1 MSVAKVS
8 QRAEVGRWLILA
20 TLLLVGQVVAGAE
33 WPSLDLLVGVRE
45 LTTPVLGGDSGR
57 YLYGPIQEGTVPY
70 ASYIVLTQAI
80 TGVGAT
86 PTGVVALQM
95 LTAVIAA
102 RCLLDLGEQAASRLS
117 GWFAAGWFLLFFQIA
132 QWTRHILTESLFF
145 SVTLILMWLML
156 RHGLPAALRWGLVAS
171 LLIVITFLR
180 PNGVI
185 MIGAVG
191 TFLLVDRLRWK
202 IAPLAVGVLWIF
214 LVLVQ
219 RTIPW
224 FRSHND
230 DQLFERFV
238 RGEVFWNQVEFQRT
252 MPLASERLESIGD
265 FAVYVLGNPVD
276 SFLLVSSRVG
286 WELIQVRAWY
296 ADYYNVVLIIS
307 MVAFYALAAFGWYH
321 LKGSSLNRFV
331 WSVTVP
337 YMLLIGFTWAIYEGR
352 FAWWFL
358 ITWLPWVG
366 IGADVLRRKLRIRLK
381 AVPI

>member
-1 MSVAKVS
+1 MAKVS

-20 TLLLVGQVVAGAE
+20 ALMLVGQVVAAAE
-33 WPSLDLLVGVRE
+33 WSTMDLLRGVTE

-57 YLYGPIQEGTVPY
+57 YLDGPIGEGTVPY

-80 TGVGAT
+80 TGPGAT
-86 PTGVVALQM
+86 ATGVVALQM

-102 RCLLDLGEQAASRLS
+102 RCLLDLGEQAASRFS

-132 QWTRHILTESLFF
+132 QWTRYILTESLFF
-145 SVTLILMWLML
+145 SFTLILMWLML
-156 RHGLPAALRWGLVAS
+156 RQALPAALRWGLVAS
-171 LLIVITFLR
+171 LLIVITFMR

-191 TFLLVDRLRWK
+191 TFLLVDRFRSK
-202 IAPLAVGVLWIF
+202 IVPLAIGALWIL

-366 IGADVLRRKLRIRLK
+366 IGADILRRKLSIRLK
-381 AVPI
+381 GVPG